1 MMTNIGNFEQT
12 LLQHPEPSH
21 VNLCF
26 NCFALISSI
35 FLKFQF
41 PFQFHFRYIYIFLH
55 IKILFFLNHLLN
67 KYICNFYD
75 CNIYYQD
82 PFGYQPRRLTGH
94 PD

>member
-35 FLKFQF
+35 FLKFYL
-41 PFQFHFRYIYIFLH
+41 RSNSTSDIYIFFLH
-55 IKILFFLNHLLN
+55 IKILFFF
-67 KYICNFYD
+67 KPSFK
-75 CNIYYQD
+75 
-82 PFGYQPRRLTGH
+82 
-94 PD
+94 